1 MFLETPEGILGNTL
15 MQKEQKAMEIND
27 ADVAELV
34 DARDLKTSALVESH
48 QLFCITRPQFTTE
61 TDRKRRDLHNAFR
74 GALHHAEDTM
84 ALTDDTLLAMSRVEM
99 LASSDLVEARR

>member
-1 MFLETPEGILGNTL
+1 LVGKHLPSRNE
-15 MQKEQKAMEIND
+15 KAKEINT

-48 QLFCITRPQFTTE
+48 QLFCITRPQITTE

-74 GALHHAEDTM
+74 GALYHTEDTL
-84 ALTDDTLLAMSRVEM
+84 ALTADTLLAMSR
-99 LASSDLVEARR
+99 